1 MKIASTALFAASLAA
16 SLLSASIGAAAQ
28 PAGKTAG
35 VMRETVME
43 RFFRGQAR
51 ATGTFRAING
61 TRRDLD
67 IALRGTVTKTGL
79 TLREDIRYDD
89 GQTERKT
96 WHFVRTGPST
106 YSGTREDVIGGTTVR
121 VDGNVVRFNYL
132 VDLDPGPKQDVYR
145 FFDTLTFSRDGR
157 TMSNTAV
164 VWKTILPVARVKIDF
179 RK

>member
-1 MKIASTALFAASLAA
+1 MKIASTALFAASLAV
-16 SLLSASIGAAAQ
+16 SLLSVSSGAFAQSASG
-28 PAGKTAG
+28 
-35 VMRETVME
+35 MRETVME
-43 RFFRGQAR
+43 RFFSGQTTAG
-51 ATGTFRAING
+51 GTFRAING

-79 TLREDIRYDD
+79 TLREDIRYND
-89 GQTERKT
+89 GQKERKT
-96 WHFVRTGPST
+96 WHFVRTGPAT

-145 FFDTLTFSRDGR
+145 FFDTLTFSRDGK

>member
-16 SLLSASIGAAAQ
+16 SLLSVSSGAFAQSASG
-28 PAGKTAG
+28 
-35 VMRETVME
+35 MRETVME
-43 RFFRGQAR
+43 RFFRGQTTAE
-51 ATGTFRAING
+51 GTFRAING
-61 TRRDLD
+61 TRRELD

-79 TLREDIRYDD
+79 TLREDIRYND
-89 GQTERKT
+89 GQKERKT
-96 WHFVRTGPST
+96 WHFVRTGPAT

-145 FFDTLTFSRDGR
+145 FFDTLTFSRDGKS
-157 TMSNTAV
+157 MSNTAV

>member
-1 MKIASTALFAASLAA
+1 MKIVSTAAFAASLAA
-16 SLLSASIGAAAQ
+16 ALLSGSGSAFAQ
-28 PAGKTAG
+28 TATG
-35 VMRETVME
+35 MRETVME
-43 RFFRGQAR
+43 RFFRGQTEAK
-51 ATGTFRAING
+51 GTFRAING

-67 IALRGTVTKTGL
+67 IALRGTVTRTGL
-79 TLREDIRYDD
+79 TLREDIRYSD
-89 GQTERKT
+89 GQRERKT
-96 WHFVRTGPST
+96 WHFVRTGPAT

-145 FFDTLTFSRDGR
+145 FFDTLTFARDGK

-179 RK
+179 HK